1 MIPTESVCWEVVDD
15 LKQLDMLEWN
25 VILTNWKLGLAILW
39 RKLSLILAIEREK
52 KKKSL
57 HI

>member
-39 RKLSLILAIEREK
+39 RKLSLILAKERE